1 MIKPAKSASSVVLW
15 VCLSACGEQVGGFL
29 HGNVSDE
36 VVEISG
42 DVVSRVDGSAI
53 GTHEVERLAQVG
65 NLPPDAALSRLQA
78 ERLLGQ
84 EAKSRGYERQAQTE
98 LLAREALVQEL
109 LIDAVEPVEVSTA
122 ELEAEYETQKARFKQ
137 PEKRRSVHILA
148 TPDPAGGQ
156 EAARRAEAF
165 IQKTIEGLLF
175 SREPEA
181 ALAAASGATDPAFK
195 VAVQE
200 LPLAADDG
208 TFVPEFSR
216 ALFAARAPGVV
227 PNVVKT
233 QYGYHAILI
242 SEIVPAREE
251 PQSVAFETLR
261 REIATRKQA
270 QRLDALLTDLRKR
283 TPVKFAPDA
292 QKILATLD
300 F

>member
-1 MIKPAKSASSVVLW
+1 MVLW
-15 VCLSACGEQVGGFL
+15 VCLSACGEQVSGFL
-29 HGNVSDE
+29 HGGDSHE

-65 NLPPDAALSRLQA
+65 NLPPNAALSRLQA

-109 LIDAVEPVEVSTA
+109 LVDAVEPVEVSTA
-122 ELEAEYETQKARFKQ
+122 ELEAEYATHKARFKQ
-137 PEKRRSVHILA
+137 PEKRRSAHVLA
-148 TPDPAGGQ
+148 IPDPAGG
-156 EAARRAEAF
+156 EAAARSAESF
-165 IQKTIEGLLF
+165 IQKTIESLLYT
-175 SREPEA
+175 REPEA
-181 ALAAASGATDPAFK
+181 ALAAASGMSDPAFK
-195 VAVQE
+195 VVVQE
-200 LPLAADDG
+200 LPLSADDG

-216 ALFAARAPGVV
+216 ALFAVRAPGVV

-233 QYGYHAILI
+233 QFGYHAIWVH
-242 SEIVPAREE
+242 EIVPAREE

-261 REIATRKQA
+261 GEIATRKQT
-270 QRLDALLTDLRKR
+270 QRLDALLNDLRKR

>member
-1 MIKPAKSASSVVLW
+1 MKPTFSMVLW
-15 VCLSACGEQVGGFL
+15 VCLSACGEQVSGFL
-29 HGNVSDE
+29 HGGDSHE

-65 NLPPDAALSRLQA
+65 NLPPNAALSRLQA

-84 EAKSRGYERQAQTE
+84 EAKSRGYGRQAHTE

-109 LIDAVEPVEVSTA
+109 LASAVEPVDVGTA
-122 ELEAEYETQKARFKQ
+122 ELEAEYQTQRARFKQ
-137 PEKRRSVHILA
+137 PEKRRSVHVLA
-148 TPDPAGGQ
+148 SPEPTAGP
-156 EAARRAEAF
+156 EAGRSAESF
-165 IQKTIEGLLF
+165 IQKTLEELLDAPD
-175 SREPEA
+175 REA
-181 ALAAASGATDPAFK
+181 VLAAAGGVTDPAFK
-195 VAVQE
+195 VLVQE

-216 ALFAARAPGVV
+216 ALFSTQATGVV
-227 PNVVKT
+227 PTVVKT
-233 QYGYHAILI
+233 QFGYHAILI
-242 SEIVPAREE
+242 REIVPALEK

-261 REIATRKQA
+261 PEIATRKQA
-270 QRLDALLTDLRKR
+270 QRLDALLSDLRKR
-283 TPVKFAPDA
+283 TPVKFAPEA

>member
-1 MIKPAKSASSVVLW
+1 MKPTLSVVLC
-15 VCLSACGEQVGGFL
+15 VCLSACAEQVSGFL
-29 HGNVSDE
+29 HGSDSNE

-65 NLPPDAALSRLQA
+65 NLPPNAALSRLQA

-84 EAKSRGYERQAQTE
+84 EAKSRGYERQAHTE
-98 LLAREALVQEL
+98 FVAREALVQEL
-109 LIDAVEPVEVSTA
+109 LVDAVEPVEVSTA
-122 ELEAEYETQKARFKQ
+122 ELEAEYEKQRARFKQ
-137 PEKRRSVHILA
+137 PEKRRSVHVLA
-148 TPDPAGGQ
+148 TPAPNAGAESARSAESFIRKTLEELLDSPDR
-156 EAARRAEAF
+156 EAV
-165 IQKTIEGLLF
+165 
-175 SREPEA
+175 
-181 ALAAASGATDPAFK
+181 LAAAGGASDAAFK
-195 VAVQE
+195 VVVQE

-216 ALFAARAPGVV
+216 ALFSTQATGVV

-233 QYGYHAILI
+233 QFGYHAILI
-242 SEIVPAREE
+242 REIVPAWED

-261 REIATRKQA
+261 GEIATRKQA
-270 QRLDALLTDLRKR
+270 QRLDSLLSDLRKR
-283 TPVKFAPDA
+283 TRVKFAPDA